1 MKIVVAP
8 DSFKG
13 SLSALQAAEA
23 IEQGMGKVFPDANIK
38 KIPMAD
44 GGEGTA
50 QSLVDATG
58 GQLLVER
65 VADPLGNEI
74 EAEYGI
80 LGDRTTAVIEMAA
93 ASGLTLVPIDR
104 RDPFVTTTYGTGQLI
119 KAALNRGCRKLI
131 IGIGGSATND
141 GGAGMA
147 EALGAK
153 LLTSNGKSISPGGW
167 GLGALDTINLSDLDS
182 RLGATATVVACDVD
196 NPLTGTN
203 GAAHVYGPQKG
214 ATPEMIE
221 ILDANLARFA
231 SIVKRDM
238 GKSVGDIPG
247 SGAAG
252 GLGAGLIAFLNA
264 ELKSGVE
271 IIIDAVQLEKQLE
284 GASFVVTGEGEI
296 NFQTVFG
303 KTPVGVAKL
312 AKKLG
317 IPVIAIAGSI
327 ADGADEVHKAG
338 IDAIIDIVPTPM
350 PLEKAVRNA
359 FDLTAEAATRAAR
372 FISIGLTISQ

>member
-104 RDPFVTTTYGTGQLI
+104 RDPYVTTTYGTGQLI

-147 EALGAK
+147 DALGAK

-221 ILDANLARFA
+221 TLDANLARFA

-238 GKSVGDIPG
+238 GRSVADVPG

-271 IIIDAVQLEKQLE
+271 IMIDAVQLEKQLE
-284 GASFVVTGEGEI
+284 GASLVVTGEGEI

-303 KTPVGVAKL
+303 KTPVGVAKI

-327 ADGADEVHKAG
+327 ADRADEVHKAG
-338 IDAIIDIVPTPM
+338 IDAMIDIVPTPM
-350 PLEKAVRNA
+350 PLEMAVRNA
-359 FDLTAEAATRAAR
+359 FDLTVETATRAAR
-372 FISIGLTISQ
+372 FISIGMSISR

>member
-23 IEQGMGKVFPDANIK
+23 IEQGMGRVFPDANVV

-44 GGEGTA
+44 GGEGTV

-58 GQLLVER
+58 GQLLTER
-65 VADPLGNEI
+65 VVDPLGYEI

-93 ASGLTLVPIDR
+93 ASGLTLVPFDR

-119 KAALNRGCRKLI
+119 RAALNRGCEKLI

-147 EALGAK
+147 EALGVK
-153 LLTSNGKSISPGGW
+153 LLTADGESISPGGR
-167 GLGALDTINLSDLDS
+167 GLGALDTINRAGLDS

-214 ATPEMIE
+214 ATPDMVET
-221 ILDANLARFA
+221 LDENLERFA
-231 SIVKRDM
+231 SIVQRDT
-238 GKSVGDIPG
+238 GRSVGNVPG

-271 IIIDAVQLEKQLE
+271 IVIEAVQLEQQLE

-312 AKKLG
+312 AKKYG

-327 ADGADEVHKAG
+327 ADGADEVHEAG
-338 IDAIIDIVPTPM
+338 IDAVIDIVPTPM
-350 PLEKAVRNA
+350 PLESAVRNA
-359 FDLTAEAATRAAR
+359 FDLTVQASTRAAR
-372 FISIGLTISQ
+372 FISTGMNMSQ